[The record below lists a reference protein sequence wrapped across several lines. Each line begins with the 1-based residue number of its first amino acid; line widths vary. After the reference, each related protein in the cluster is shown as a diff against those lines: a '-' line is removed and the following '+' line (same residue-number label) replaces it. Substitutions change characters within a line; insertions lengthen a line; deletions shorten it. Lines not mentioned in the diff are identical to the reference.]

1 MSFKTTMMAAVAVA
15 GFAAMVMADDTV
27 KIMVMDPY
35 ARSSTSMS
43 TSGAAFMTLMN
54 HADEDDRLVAV
65 QSDAAERVE
74 IHTHKED
81 ANGVMKMTEVKEGFV
96 VPAGGMHA
104 LQRGGDHVM
113 FLGLKDAMEQGEMI
127 SLTLTFENAGDVTV
141 EVPVDLTRKPGAM
154 KHDHKTDG

>member
-1 MSFKTTMMAAVAVA
+1 MSFKTTVMAAVAAA
-15 GFAAMVMADDTV
+15 GFAAMAMADDTV

-81 ANGVMKMTEVKEGFV
+81 ANGVMKMMEVKEGFV